1 MKRSFQEPFKGIKSF
16 STLFDVFLH
25 CCFYTSLTAMRPAVF
40 PVLAKPLRYLPA
52 GIKSIGFHIHL
63 KRASVS
69 LFLILKT
76 NM

>member
-1 MKRSFQEPFKGIKSF
+1 MKRSIQELFKGIEIL

-25 CCFYTSLTAMRPAVF
+25 CCFYTSLTAMRPEVF

-63 KRASVS
+63 KRAIVS
-69 LFLILKT
+69 LFLISKT